1 MILERA
7 AAEIEAD
14 KAKKD
19 AMKVK
24 SQIQKLDA
32 DQMLKEAKRKRDT
45 LYQGERA
52 KEHGEVAKLR
62 AGIEK
67 EKEDKVS
74 KKAKERENAW
84 KVIRENEQEK
94 VKRMQEKEEE
104 RLKQIQLIDDYNK
117 TLDVQDKKRADEFAA
132 REARIQNAMGRMAD
146 TVLKKSNE
154 AEKELERRVIMHASQ
169 ADKKAEE
176 RALAKKEAI
185 RQRDL

>member
-1 MILERA
+1 M
-7 AAEIEAD
+7 
-14 KAKKD
+14 
-19 AMKVK
+19 
-24 SQIQKLDA
+24 
-32 DQMLKEAKRKRDT
+32 
-45 LYQGERA
+45 
-52 KEHGEVAKLR
+52 
-62 AGIEK
+62 
-67 EKEDKVS
+67 
-74 KKAKERENAW
+74 
-84 KVIRENEQEK
+84 
-94 VKRMQEKEEE
+94 
-104 RLKQIQLIDDYNK
+104 IDDYNK

>member
-1 MILERA
+1 
-7 AAEIEAD
+7 
-14 KAKKD
+14 
-19 AMKVK
+19 
-24 SQIQKLDA
+24 
-32 DQMLKEAKRKRDT
+32 
-45 LYQGERA
+45 
-52 KEHGEVAKLR
+52 
-62 AGIEK
+62 
-67 EKEDKVS
+67 
-74 KKAKERENAW
+74 
-84 KVIRENEQEK
+84 
-94 VKRMQEKEEE
+94 
-104 RLKQIQLIDDYNK
+104 LIDDYNK